1 MLAQGT
7 VAGPFYHHERR
18 MHVAMSLL
26 TLFPGKA
33 GGTETIVRAL
43 VRELP
48 RMDAPERVTLL
59 TTPRVAAALAPTELP
74 MHTPGRY
81 RDGESAPAR
90 LGAVA
95 AAALLPRIVA
105 ADVPPGLDVIH
116 YPVTI
121 PIPRAGNAA
130 SVVSLHDM
138 QHHELPQFFSAPERL
153 FRRFAYDGAARRA
166 DRVVTLSEHARG
178 QIVERLGIP
187 AERIDVAHCGVDH
200 ERFRPEPTSVDD
212 DLELP
217 ERFVLYPANLWP
229 HKNHERLLRAFD
241 RARPAHTELVLTGQ
255 TYGRP
260 LPPGPAARV
269 RHLGLLPSEQLPAVY
284 RRATA
289 VVFPS
294 LFEGFGMPPIEAM
307 ASGTPVAV
315 SDRGAMAEACGD
327 AALRFDPEDVDAIAA
342 AIGRIVEDGTL
353 RATLR
358 ELGLARAAT
367 FRWDRFA
374 GQHVAAYREALAS
387 RRDR

>member
-1 MLAQGT
+1 VHAAL
-7 VAGPFYHHERR
+7 
-18 MHVAMSLL
+18 SLL

-43 VRELP
+43 VRELA
-48 RMDAPERVTLL
+48 RRDEPERVTLL
-59 TTPRVAAALAPTELP
+59 TTPRVEHALAPAPLP
-74 MHTPGRY
+74 VRRLGRY

-95 AAALLPRIVA
+95 SAMLLPGVVA
-105 ADVPPGLDVIH
+105 RGVPADVDVIH

-121 PIPRAGNAA
+121 PVPRASGAA

-138 QHHELPQFFSAPERL
+138 QHHELPEFFSPPERL
-153 FRRFAYDGAARRA
+153 FRRFAYDRAAQRA

-178 QIVERLGIP
+178 QIVERLGLP
-187 AERIDVAHCGVDH
+187 ADRVDVAHCGVDH
-200 ERFRPEPTSVDD
+200 ERFRPAPTEADGELD
-212 DLELP
+212 LP
-217 ERFVLYPANLWP
+217 EHFLLYPANLWP
-229 HKNHERLLRAFD
+229 HKNHERLLQAF
-241 RARPAHTELVLTGQ
+241 ARSGLADTELVLTGQ
-255 TYGRP
+255 TYGRD
-260 LPPGPAARV
+260 LPPGPTARV
-269 RHLGLLPSEQLPAVY
+269 RHLGLLPAGQVPAMY

-327 AALRFDPEDVDAIAA
+327 AALRFDPEDVEAMAA
-342 AIGRIVEDGTL
+342 AIRSVVEDASVRTD
-353 RATLR
+353 LR
-358 ELGLARAAT
+358 ERGLARAAG

-374 GQHVAAYREALAS
+374 ARHVQAYRRALAARGSAPTS
-387 RRDR
+387 R